1 MGLASFF
8 VKTFIGGATAVGIG
22 AMIKAT
28 KRNALVQKYI
38 SLQNEDNY
46 LDIRIMQIGG
56 FCNVM
61 SFFCFMIMFM

>member
-28 KRNALVQKYI
+28 KRNKQNHKKYQQKSKKQKTYPY
-38 SLQNEDNY
+38 S
-46 LDIRIMQIGG
+46 
-56 FCNVM
+56 
-61 SFFCFMIMFM
+61 S